1 MSNNNIDFAY
11 AVIHDIDNATED
23 FKAKP
28 EILMAKF
35 ELEESAKEK
44 LREIGKA
51 WSNGQT
57 ADVEKGWAEFAEQF
71 IGPELFAAM
80 RW

>member
-11 AVIHDIDNATED
+11 AVIHNLDNATEE
-23 FKAKP
+23 FKSNP
-28 EILMAKF
+28 EALMAKF
-35 ELEESAKEK
+35 ELAEEAKIK
-44 LREIGKA
+44 LREIGTA

-57 ADVEKGWAEFAEQF
+57 ELVMKGWSEFAEQF
-71 IGPELFAAM
+71 IGPELAGAM